1 MKALGDRLKN
11 YIGGSKILKTLLSLT
26 IATVV
31 IVSATGCASGE
42 SSTPESLPENDT
54 SASSEPNIEP
64 YLYQVTSEDI
74 DKAVKTLVKKVD
86 EFTEDEVVT
95 YEIPL
100 SVYTK
105 GEDSGTLGTLA
116 GQYNRKSGE
125 DWVFQFAG
133 SYVGEDWIFWDTME
147 LKSPTESLNFK
158 VSRQG
163 KTEKVLGDGR
173 VGEIGALMLTD
184 MEVVQL
190 FDLVKGGE
198 VKFRLSSSTNA
209 GSGNYVG
216 VLGTKMRKQLIN
228 VITVYFGELKGD
240 FIDY

>member
-1 MKALGDRLKN
+1 MKLLKRLASLILVTAVTIGTSGCSAGDP
-11 YIGGSKILKTLLSLT
+11 
-26 IATVV
+26 ATQ
-31 IVSATGCASGE
+31 SPESE
-42 SSTPESLPENDT
+42 SSPT
-54 SASSEPNIEP
+54 SSSEPNIDP
-64 YLYQVTSEDI
+64 YLYQVTSEQI
-74 DKAVKTLVKKVD
+74 DKAVKTLTKKVD
-86 EFTEDEVVT
+86 EFTEDELVT

-100 SVYTK
+100 SVYSR
-105 GEDSGTLGTLA
+105 GEDGGTLGTLA
-116 GQYNRKSGE
+116 GQYSRKKDA
-125 DWVFQFAG
+125 DWIFQFAG
-133 SYVGEDWIFWDTME
+133 SYVGEDWIFWDSME
-147 LKSPTESLNFK
+147 LKSPTESMNLS

-216 VLGTKMRKQLIN
+216 VLGKKMRKQLLN

-240 FIDY
+240 FTIFY